1 MSYAELHCK
10 TNFSFLQGASHP
22 DELVQRA
29 AELGYH
35 ALAVT
40 DVNSLAGVVRAHA
53 AAKGSGLKLIVGA
66 EITPVDAPAV
76 VLWAPDR
83 AAYGR
88 LCRLITRGRRR
99 AAKGECVLTL
109 QDVAEHAEGLLAG
122 VLVRPWEDDAAWP
135 CLAETQN
142 PVSERPGY
150 VVQAALDRY
159 RQIFS
164 GRCYLI
170 AEFHRGPDD
179 RAAAG
184 IAAATVPYRRT
195 AAGRRRRR
203 VLPHSGSPAAA
214 ARVDRHPARR
224 HGGSS
229 RRTVISQRPAAFEIA
244 GRAARIVRPDSRR
257 IATHARDR
265 RSLYVFAGRTALR
278 VSRRNWPRRE

>member
-1 MSYAELHCK
+1 MPYSELHCK

-29 AELGYH
+29 AELGYT

-99 AAKGECVLTL
+99 AAKGDCELTW

-122 VLVRPWEDDAAWP
+122 VLVGDADSESMRPRLVEMR
-135 CLAETQN
+135 N
-142 PVSERPGY
+142 PVSEREAARSDGFSRSSPDRLK
-150 VVQAALDRY
+150 AALRAFVPASP
-159 RQIFS
+159 RPTS
-164 GRCYLI
+164 RLGETRPH
-170 AEFHRGPDD
+170 AEKGMVNSAVHTR
-179 RAAAG
+179 
-184 IAAATVPYRRT
+184 
-195 AAGRRRRR
+195 
-203 VLPHSGSPAAA
+203 
-214 ARVDRHPARR
+214 
-224 HGGSS
+224 SS
-229 RRTVISQRPAAFEIA
+229 RV
-244 GRAARIVRPDSRR
+244 
-257 IATHARDR
+257 
-265 RSLYVFAGRTALR
+265 
-278 VSRRNWPRRE
+278 